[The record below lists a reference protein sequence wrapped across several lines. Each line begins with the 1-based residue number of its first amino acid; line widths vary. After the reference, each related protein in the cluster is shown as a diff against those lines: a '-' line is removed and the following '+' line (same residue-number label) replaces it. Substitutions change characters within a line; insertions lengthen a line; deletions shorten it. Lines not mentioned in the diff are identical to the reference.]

1 VSRRALAALALAL
14 ALTGCETTAEK
25 SARLEKAAL
34 RSGAAQH
41 ANTQGLR
48 IAHPSTQVRVVA
60 STLVHGSE
68 GYAAAVTVRND
79 SATALRDI
87 PIAIWANDA
96 GGATVYSNTAPGLGQ
111 SLISVPYLAPHG
123 ELTWVD
129 DQVQATTAPS
139 SLKVELGQGT
149 PVTGAVPSIVV
160 AGVRQFEDPANGAG
174 AEGMVGNRSAVAQRE
189 LVVYA
194 VARRGGAIVAAG
206 RAVVPQLPAAG
217 SVRFQAYLVGSPAGA
232 VVQASAPPATIP

>member
-1 VSRRALAALALAL
+1 VSRRALAGLALAL

-41 ANTQGLR
+41 ANAQGLR
-48 IAHPSTQVRVVA
+48 IAHPSTQARVVA

-68 GYAAAVTVRND
+68 GYAAAITVHND
-79 SATALRDI
+79 SPAALRDV
-87 PIAIWANDA
+87 PIAVWARDA
-96 GGATVYSNTAPGLGQ
+96 GGATVYTNTAPGLGQ
-111 SLISVPYLAPHG
+111 SLTSIPYLPPRG

-129 DQVQATTAPS
+129 DQVQTTAAPS
-139 SLKVELGQGT
+139 SLKVELGQAT
-149 PVTGAVPSIVV
+149 PATGAAPSIVV
-160 AGVRQFEDPANGAG
+160 SGVRQFEDPANGAG
-174 AEGMVGNRSAVAQRE
+174 AEGMVANRSSTAQRE

-206 RAVVPQLPAAG
+206 RAVVPQLPAGG
-217 SVRFQAYLVGSPAGA
+217 SVRFQAYLIGNPAGA
-232 VVQASAPPATIP
+232 TVQASAPPASIP